1 MNEIKVINKGIAVI
15 EWDKATALKEANEI
29 MAKYDGLEFT
39 EEQLPEAKKE
49 IAALRKVSKE
59 INAQALAIDKELTAP
74 VKEFRNDVNEVKAI
88 VDNGVNF
95 INEQVITFET
105 KLKQERQEEIEAF
118 EEYQAIKDYGN
129 FDPDWL
135 LKKWNDKLL
144 KEYFNEVSNTIESS
158 INTIKL
164 MCTQNKLDSELYVD
178 KLKSQSLEQVAQ
190 RIVEDFELLHKK
202 EAPAIVIE
210 ESTTITTVTRN
221 LTGTVPQLKELKRY
235 ANSIG
240 VKWEE

>member
-1 MNEIKVINKGIAVI
+1 MNEIKVIKQGIAVI

-235 ANSIG
+235 AISIG